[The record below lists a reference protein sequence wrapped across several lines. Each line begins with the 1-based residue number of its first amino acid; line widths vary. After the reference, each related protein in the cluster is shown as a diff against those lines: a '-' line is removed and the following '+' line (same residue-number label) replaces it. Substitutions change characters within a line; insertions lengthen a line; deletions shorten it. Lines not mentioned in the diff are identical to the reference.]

1 MARKFDPKVPEW
13 LETRAKAGAPTAIR
27 LEREMTRVNDRVALI
42 LVAVVGSMW
51 CAYFFA
57 GLALVAL
64 PSAMG
69 GGILPL
75 IQWLSQTFIQLVMLS
90 VIMVGQ
96 NIQGRAADKRAEAT
110 YEDATAI
117 LAYAEQILQHVEQ
130 QDEALSTVQEK
141 TLKIE
146 TSMGAVL
153 DKTLSMETN
162 LAAVL
167 DRTLRIEAG
176 LAKA

>member
-1 MARKFDPKVPEW
+1 MARKFDPQVPEW
-13 LETRAKAGAPTAIR
+13 IETRAKAGAPTARR
-27 LEREMTRVNDRVALI
+27 LERDMTKVNDRVALV

-51 CAYFFA
+51 CAYVFA

-96 NIQGRAADKRAEAT
+96 NIQGRTADQRAEAT
-110 YEDATAI
+110 YQDATAI
-117 LAYAEQILQHVEQ
+117 LAYAEQILQHVER
-130 QDEALSTVQEK
+130 QDETLSTMQGK

-146 TSMGAVL
+146 SSMGTVL
-153 DKTLSMETN
+153 DKTLSMEAN

-167 DRTLRIEAG
+167 DRTLKIEAG
-176 LAKA
+176 LAKG

>member
-1 MARKFDPKVPEW
+1 MARKLDPKIPAW
-13 LETRAKAGAPTAIR
+13 LETRAKIGAPTARR
-27 LEREMTRVNDRVALI
+27 LESGMTRANDRIALV
-42 LVAVVGSMW
+42 LVAAVGSMW
-51 CAYFFA
+51 CAYLFA
-57 GLALVAL
+57 ALALVAL

-96 NIQGRAADKRAEAT
+96 NILGRAADQRAEAT
-110 YEDATAI
+110 YQDATAI
-117 LAYAEQILQHVEQ
+117 LAYAEQILQHVERQ
-130 QDEALSTVQEK
+130 EEPLAAVQEK

-146 TSMGAVL
+146 TSMSTIV

-162 LAAVL
+162 LGAVL
-167 DRTLRIEAG
+167 DRTLKIEASI
-176 LAKA
+176 AKG